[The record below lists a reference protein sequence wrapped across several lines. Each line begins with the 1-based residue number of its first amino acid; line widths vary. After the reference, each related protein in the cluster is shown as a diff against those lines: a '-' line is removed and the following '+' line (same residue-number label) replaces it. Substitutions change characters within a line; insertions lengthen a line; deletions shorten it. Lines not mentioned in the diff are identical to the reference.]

1 MSLNAMKLTSR
12 DMARARVMLRDQSK
26 GEDPYDLLDD
36 DGDPENKDKR
46 RVLIIWALRSRTD
59 PDFTWDMAW
68 DVPFADI
75 YADDDDEA
83 GEAGEGADPLP
94 EAAPSPSP
102 NGAASSKRK
111 PRAVAAEP
119 SSASSSP

>member
-75 YADDDDEA
+75 YADDEDET
-83 GEAGEGADPLP
+83 EAAEGAEGADPLP
-94 EAAPSPSP
+94 AVVPGSSP
-102 NGAASSKRK
+102 NGAATSKKK
-111 PRAVAAEP
+111 PAAAAPAP
-119 SSASSSP
+119 S

>member
-1 MSLNAMKLTSR
+1 MALNAMKLTSR

-75 YADDDDEA
+75 YADDDEDGVPDEVK
-83 GEAGEGADPLP
+83 EGGDPLTQGP
-94 EAAPSPSP
+94 ASGPSP
-102 NGAASSKRK
+102 NGNAASRKKR
-111 PRAVAAEP
+111 AAAAP
-119 SSASSSP
+119 APK